1 MLNETFSVTLKHLA
15 LQTFSILD
23 QCVTLQIEKL
33 SNRRTKKKLY
43 SIHPSIQIL
52 FVYVVFVLTWCL
64 IIPKKKLVVF
74 GYCAPR
80 YNTST
85 KCKTNP
91 TMIKYRP
98 SLLRETWERE
108 SRGAKT
114 AFYQNQPYQRAAAR
128 RVRMWRIFL
137 VFSIFIPSSRFFVG
151 FPQRSFAVF
160 EHNLKCLILKKSWKI
175 FVEEQ
180 LCNRNFFEQKK
191 FEKIITIFFFF
202 FFFFFFI

>member
-1 MLNETFSVTLKHLA
+1 ML
-15 LQTFSILD
+15 D
-23 QCVTLQIEKL
+23 Y
-33 SNRRTKKKLY
+33 TK
-43 SIHPSIQIL
+43 
-52 FVYVVFVLTWCL
+52 
-64 IIPKKKLVVF
+64 KKKLVVF

-80 YNTST
+80 YNTSM

-202 FFFFFFI
+202 FFFYFQPKTFCRIFIQQIFFHDFFRIFFVIFFSN

>member
-1 MLNETFSVTLKHLA
+1 ML
-15 LQTFSILD
+15 D
-23 QCVTLQIEKL
+23 Y
-33 SNRRTKKKLY
+33 TKKKNWLY
-43 SIHPSIQIL
+43 L
-52 FVYVVFVLTWCL
+52 VTVLL
-64 IIPKKKLVVF
+64 GIITVWNARQTQRWLNIDPVSWEKL
-74 GYCAPR
+74 
-80 YNTST
+80 
-85 KCKTNP
+85 
-91 TMIKYRP
+91 
-98 SLLRETWERE
+98 ERE

-128 RVRMWRIFL
+128 RVRMWRIVL

-202 FFFFFFI
+202 FFFFFF